1 MNHAVAHVSTG
12 EACWD
17 DDRVLG
23 LDWLWRCVWLLLI
36 ISLFALVY
44 LNFSIRVGTARLNAL
59 MGESSRLMMVK
70 DSILL
75 EKERLQMH
83 HTTEKNAKDV
93 LNYRLAKKNQV
104 VNITV

>member
-1 MNHAVAHVSTG
+1 MNHAVAHVSTA

-17 DDRVLG
+17 DGQALG
-23 LDWLWRCVWLLLI
+23 FDWLWRCVWLLLI
-36 ISLFALVY
+36 TSLFALVY
-44 LNFSIRVGTARLNAL
+44 LNFSIRVGTAKLNVL
-59 MGESSRLMMVK
+59 MGENARLMTAK

-83 HTTEKNAKDV
+83 HTTEKNAKDA

>member
-1 MNHAVAHVSTG
+1 
-12 EACWD
+12 
-17 DDRVLG
+17 
-23 LDWLWRCVWLLLI
+23 
-36 ISLFALVY
+36 
-44 LNFSIRVGTARLNAL
+44 
-59 MGESSRLMMVK
+59 MGESARLMTVK

-83 HTTEKNAKDV
+83 HTTEKNAKDA